1 MSEAL
6 DAKVAARR
14 QAEVVASMRRFARP
28 PGASGGAA
36 DSSSAT
42 GVRDASSA
50 ALAEE
55 QCDLCGKPLD
65 RDHRHLLHLVER
77 RILCSC
83 ESCLA
88 MRGGDPELR
97 PTGTRTLWLDD
108 FDLADETWASFGIPI
123 GLAFFIDSSV
133 TEGVVALY
141 PSPVGATESELAT
154 EAWRDLP
161 SANPVLIGLDP
172 DAEALIVN
180 RMGEPPE
187 YAIAPIDECYR
198 LVGLVKVNW
207 EGISGGSGL
216 ERAIAGFFAE
226 LRERAT

>member
-14 QAEVVASMRRFARP
+14 QAELVTSLRRLARP
-28 PGASGGAA
+28 GNGAA
-36 DSSSAT
+36 GAKAA
-42 GVRDASSA
+42 GPALRDVSTA
-50 ALAEE
+50 AAAEE

-65 RDHRHLLHLVER
+65 HEHRHLLHLVDR
-77 RILCSC
+77 RILCTC

-88 MRGGDPELR
+88 MRGGDAELR

-108 FDLADETWASFGIPI
+108 FELSDEVWASFGIPI

-133 TEGVVALY
+133 SGSVVALY
-141 PSPVGATESELAT
+141 PSPAGATESEL
-154 EAWRDLP
+154 EIGSWRDLRTE
-161 SANPVLIGLDP
+161 NPVLMGLES

-180 RMGEPPE
+180 RMGETPQ

-198 LVGLVKVNW
+198 LVGLIKVNW

-226 LRERAT
+226 LEERAR